1 MLGVGRCCLQRWVED
16 QRSEIKESLS
26 AFKELM
32 PSDGDKRSSESE
44 NENNIYQRFRAGE
57 TEAHSGQTAIGS
69 EPRTQPSKLI
79 PLEPIVPP
87 QLLCV
92 TQLLKRERKGY

>member
-1 MLGVGRCCLQRWVED
+1 MED
-16 QRSEIKESLS
+16 QRSEIEESLS

-32 PSDGDKRSSESE
+32 PSDGDKRSSGSE
-44 NENNIYQRFRAGE
+44 KENNVYQRFRAGE

-69 EPRTQPSKLI
+69 EPRTQSSKLI
-79 PLEPIVPP
+79 PLEPIIPP
-87 QLLCV
+87 RLLSV